1 MKKLFLLFA
10 FICATTNVLADEVI
24 VSSCGTSVYIAED
37 ISVEEALE
45 IYDALE
51 ALCP

>member
-1 MKKLFLLFA
+1 MKKLFLSLA
-10 FICATTNVLADEVI
+10 FVCVATVALAHEVI
-24 VSSCGTSVYIAED
+24 VSSCGTSVYIPED
-37 ISVEEALE
+37 ISQEEALE

>member
-1 MKKLFLLFA
+1 MKRVILSLA
-10 FICATTNVLADEVI
+10 FVCAAMVVLANQVI
-24 VSSCGTSVYIAED
+24 VSSCGTSVYIPD
-37 ISVEEALE
+37 DVSVEEALE

>member
-1 MKKLFLLFA
+1 MKKLFLSLA
-10 FICATTNVLADEVI
+10 FICTTAVVLAHEVI
-24 VSSCGTSVYIAED
+24 VSSCGTSVYIPEE
-37 ISVEEALE
+37 ISVEEALD